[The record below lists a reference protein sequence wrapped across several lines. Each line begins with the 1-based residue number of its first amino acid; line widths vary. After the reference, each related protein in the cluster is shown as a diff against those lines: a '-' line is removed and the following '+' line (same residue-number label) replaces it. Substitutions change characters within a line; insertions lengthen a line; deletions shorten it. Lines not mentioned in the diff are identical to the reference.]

1 MGNNSTQGIA
11 VLLFLVAFA
20 FLSGAFYT
28 GGNVVFLLVFV
39 VSFVASIATFLK
51 AKPLEKM

>member
-11 VLLFLVAFA
+11 VLLCLLAFT

-28 GGNVVFLLVFV
+28 GGNVLFLLLSVA
-39 VSFVASIATFLK
+39 SFVASVVLFRK
-51 AKPLEKM
+51 CKPWENA